1 MSQQR
6 SQSLKN
12 LNTHHSTAQGA
23 VPPTGLAA
31 RVVRPR
37 AVVAER
43 RRQAV
48 GELEAFVALHLDD
61 AAVGDQRPRQRPVLE
76 APVLDGGD
84 DAGRWGGEGGW
95 GVVGHRGGAAGLIS
109 QKTGNE
115 GGRIWSKG
123 DCFKT
128 KLEFPA

>member
-1 MSQQR
+1 M
-6 SQSLKN
+6 
-12 LNTHHSTAQGA
+12 
-23 VPPTGLAA
+23 
-31 RVVRPR
+31 RPR

-84 DAGRWGGEGGW
+84 DAGR
-95 GVVGHRGGAAGLIS
+95 
-109 QKTGNE
+109 
-115 GGRIWSKG
+115 
-123 DCFKT
+123 
-128 KLEFPA
+128 